1 MADYQDDYRRVSTQV
16 EVDGLSEP
24 TDYTFGALSTSSGLE
39 AFNDPTFMAELRE
52 YYAGKGQYFNSET
65 DLIDT
70 FYTDNQWQNM
80 NSVSLGKE
88 VAEAYGADTRQRQL
102 MIRMN
107 EVFDSLPNFYEEGGR
122 GAKGLGINIAAAV
135 TDPLN
140 LIGFGAGGQ
149 AAKAALRET
158 GKGALRAGIKKG
170 MVAEGA
176 AGGIAEVGFNSL
188 EQARDIQLGIQDE
201 YSFGQAA
208 TAGGAGILFGSGM
221 GGVFGGLAAQYQK
234 MGRSVDAPGTIF
246 RENRRLMELGW
257 TEEEIPQLTQANVR
271 QILKGNIAPNRGD
284 QLDQD
289 TDVDVETPDGETE
302 AQGPDAT
309 GRMPTDVNLD
319 VDLERIQEEIRKA
332 EEDIVV
338 AADNNPEMVDDLVKR
353 HQMLVDMSELNGRLS
368 AYEDDIAPLL
378 QSADPAEN
386 KRGQK
391 RSQEL
396 TRLKA
401 AYRAAFEAGDEESL
415 QRILDQVA
423 GIERAAD
430 AEDAAAAGQAP
441 APATGTA
448 PSAPEAATGTPEAPA
463 QSDAGDSTDLSGFK
477 LTKGARKAAE
487 ENGVTVAELTDVEPE
502 TKFGIGVK
510 QVRAIIKARG
520 EADEVA
526 EVAPETATTPE
537 APATETTAP
546 EAPVAEAPTQ
556 PLTEVKYRGPGQE
569 ASIKKQ
575 LGQMGLTED
584 DFLEM
589 INAGQIEVSPNGK
602 VTQAGHDTF
611 KGMRVDGV
619 PGKKEPLTA
628 EELVDDEIKITEV
641 KYRSEAQQKSIANIL
656 SKANLDEDDLADL
669 IDSNILPVTREGVL
683 TREAQKNLR
692 AYLKANKARQPIE
705 APDIDAVADGVFEKL
720 LQEVGDEDILM
731 MMLRDDPDTF
741 RFLINQKAPKGRGD
755 EITDWML
762 GQMNPKTS
770 GGLESGRISF
780 RDQVASLNTKDK
792 KRLLELMRQE
802 MAKDKRLLP
811 EHAKI
816 LAYDRLIKDQMD
828 KANQSI
834 PSAAGREPIET
845 TAGRTTR
852 GRIQSFLRNTTDIGG
867 GYSVIG
873 RAPQVLPGTEGK
885 GRGPLTEDEKIIYGQ
900 EAAIDEARKTQMIPD
915 ANGVMQNQEVYRI
928 IKYTSLGG
936 EKIYGTGQGKM
947 QGYGDEGKK
956 KFVQPRAKKG
966 EVLYLDKRGK
976 AYRSVEALE
985 GWDTVKP
992 EDGVDVDE
1000 PYIPKSK
1007 RLRDAGAVLRGGG
1020 SIQDYLDAIK
1030 GINSKSVAQETANT
1044 TPTSNIPDL
1053 PAYNEEGMRL
1063 AILPNDPDKNIRVIS
1078 NKQIEAGKGAADLI
1092 GKMPEDEYTIGYVNG
1107 SATTGSRLAVD
1118 SFVPWKA
1125 DEIDPPKIKPFLT
1138 QQEAGRVPVEVSI
1151 ADLQRLT
1158 QLSSELPP
1166 ADPQFRK
1173 ENPDALNVLE
1183 HFIEKMIEGG
1193 GRTDKAT
1200 IDALVRHIDMTTG
1213 WPRDGSTEVFSFME
1227 QLYAFKNKYV
1237 PEEIRLPTESIKTAQ
1252 RTFNKFKG
1260 DFSSEE
1266 IAEGKRIIEMLA
1278 RDGGRGAPLID
1289 RNVPA
1294 SGAQGSYDEASNAVT
1309 LNPTPLNDLEF
1320 IPSTPLYVM
1329 MHEMGHWAYANL
1341 MSTDLKLEFWGALQ
1355 KYVDADGNTDY
1366 DKVLGKLPSGGI
1378 SDMVD
1383 MSSERLAR
1391 SPQEFF
1397 AEQFAMW
1404 VNQNKSSGF
1413 TRSADYPEG
1422 MSKLLSP
1429 EFWQG
1434 VSKIILGMFNKITDP
1449 KSIDPDLEK
1458 IFARILPDGGEAM
1471 AVRDAAPPSTPAGKT
1486 LIRVQKDMDFLFGDV
1501 DEAIANFHKTGGGN
1515 PDTVIASAL
1524 ELAKRLYGMSATGR
1538 KKEFAPLQLTQKTN
1552 AANARLA
1559 RKIFD
1564 EVGID
1569 SDSADAFAEME
1580 GLGVT
1585 GSIVDEGLAKRLV
1598 DLLDHMDKDGNIT
1611 YISAHEN
1618 IQKNLR
1624 STFNRLV
1631 DEDIEMMP
1639 SGKTFA
1645 KRKESQYRAF
1655 IRERFAKGVA
1665 ERTKKKRE
1673 AKQKEAVVTSA
1684 VESKAT
1690 PKVAETQPQQSPSYK
1705 SAPTST
1711 LQKILDDAVKAND
1724 LTDEALQA
1732 ALELEARK
1740 NTQRV
1745 TAMSPQ
1751 PITDRVTA
1759 DAINR
1764 EIAEG
1769 EGIDANSLSPSGPA
1783 AVREA
1788 QEKMGH
1794 RTKREA
1800 YRARSIF
1807 LRLNNISEA
1816 SDEGIAQRLVVAAR
1830 GDEFDPLTAG
1840 SRDTFDN
1847 DFSSDAFASLRDRM
1861 RNISKLITRGD
1872 ESGVEQV
1879 VEMVLRLDGIDPSAN
1894 AVISDNTDVLGE
1906 VMIRIRDDGSLY
1918 DAARH
1923 SQDIARYEA
1932 IIDRVALVLNGHLDA
1947 DLRRA
1952 FPQIDRRG
1960 NLFDVKMGP
1969 STPARPEIMSA
1980 SVAVN
1985 RAQQLWDNSSDA
1997 RKRAINEFIG
2007 DGLSNNGSAK
2017 PKVFYVASSEATHE
2031 VTVYDKASDA
2041 DFRSSSL
2048 SKRVSELTGVASD
2061 ESDKLLDQREELTET
2076 LADMTARKAPAS
2088 EQQGVIDAID
2098 SINKELAEKH
2108 IDVGGVIPVYLN
2120 AKNVADF
2127 REGVTFNKDSSLL
2140 STIVK
2145 HLIKENY
2152 LTVEEAGNIGAYLPQ
2167 KMDGVFAIKM
2177 LMEMV
2182 GGEPNG
2188 GYTLDM
2194 ELKRLGFDGLRFT
2207 STDPTTAQKTDKML
2221 VYDTKALRDIENTN
2235 FDEPPIGEASGSLES
2250 LRAVIPSV
2258 LNSTSLDIPIG
2269 QPQTTALVQTLMN
2282 SGVNVNAASGLG
2294 KMMGGKYPDKRE
2306 ASAIQ
2311 RAVTVSIG
2319 SNSERLRENGM
2330 HWVADW
2336 IAPPRD
2342 SGVGH
2347 FERTN
2352 GRTGGIL
2359 IPIFKQMRKLSDA
2372 RGTFGNWLRRSTD
2385 LQFKGSDRM
2394 RMDQP
2399 QSHKNI
2405 VNALRNQPGGR
2416 HEAKLSADEK
2426 AVYKMV
2432 RGAFNTLRRE
2442 MVDAGVMIG
2451 NIENYFPQVWSMEK
2465 VMQNEADFK
2474 ERLIRYFALEA
2485 KEEGRT
2491 LTREVAEAQAQRVFG
2506 HIIDEDGVYV
2516 EPPTGGSRDVTG
2528 DHIDYQRM
2536 IRLDKYP
2543 ELLDDVGRYLEDDL
2557 ESVLAKYVDSASRR
2571 IDFASKYGNQS
2582 HGFHDYMN
2590 VLEDAG
2596 DTTDAVTKL
2605 LTTKKVTSKTLRSIN
2620 GETGSVDE
2628 GELVR
2633 ETLMPFENDVAGAK
2647 AAAQELLAM
2656 AERGATTPEMLEYL
2670 RAFDDSTDPADRAV
2684 FSKRSEAIVG
2694 GVQDRVRMGNERPHN
2709 ENVKAAQEIFRAVQ
2723 RKPVGASGAGY
2734 AMQNS
2739 VSKAV
2744 RNFNSVSLLSFT
2756 TLTSLGDPM
2765 LTAVRSGSP
2774 AAFTKAMTKYASD
2787 PHYRS
2792 FIQNAGLAIENIV
2805 HERLTGMHGT
2815 AASKNTVAF
2824 FNATML
2830 TPWTNMNR
2838 NMAGAV
2844 GLEFFYTEY
2853 DRALTNYNPNMPATQ
2868 QNKQFKK
2875 AFRVLRRYGLDKY
2888 LDDGMTSLRNITD
2901 FNEYPELRSAMN
2913 KFANEAI
2920 FTPNPND
2927 VPLWAQTPA
2936 GAMIFQLKSYPL
2948 MLGRLVNDSIK
2959 QATEVDPVTGG
2970 GRRFGPLLM
2979 LATAA
2984 PLGGALSLAAKDI
2997 VQKRGEDNETFRD
3010 RKLSKIAEG
3019 FGFDADIHG
3028 DRDEY
3033 LGWYLESMV
3042 QIGGLGLVANMFYD
3056 TAEQLDNGAYGK
3068 QRIASTIFGPS
3079 VGLFNDAVNVVQGVT
3094 DMNDEANGK
3103 ERSAAR
3109 SVVGRIPVVGGI
3121 KPLKEAAVD
3130 EIAGEVKKKSSS
3142 WGKGWSKG
3150 WD

>member
-1 MADYQDDYRRVSTQV
+1 MADNTDNYRRLSTQV
-16 EVDGLSEP
+16 DFEPLTPASEF
-24 TDYTFGALSTSSGLE
+24 TQGLSTSTGLE

-188 EQARDIQLGIQDE
+188 EQARDIQLGLQDE

-302 AQGPDAT
+302 AQGPDTT
-309 GRMPTDVNLD
+309 GRMPTDVNLE
-319 VDLERIQEEIRKA
+319 VDLEAIQEEIRRT
-332 EEDIVV
+332 ESEIVQ
-338 AADNNPEMVDDLVKR
+338 AMDGNPGMVDDLVTR
-353 HQMLVDMSELNGRLS
+353 ARLLNDMLELNGRLS

-396 TRLKA
+396 TKLKT
-401 AYRAAFEAGDEESL
+401 AYRAAFEAGDPESL

-546 EAPVAEAPTQ
+546 EAPVAEAPAQ

-692 AYLKANKARQPIE
+692 AYLKANKARQPVE

-731 MMLRDDPDTF
+731 MMLRDDPETF

-762 GQMNPKTS
+762 GQMNPRKIEIEDAS
-770 GGLESGRISF
+770 KIGEVKSQI
-780 RDQVASLNTKDK
+780 ASLNTRDK
-792 KRLLELMRQE
+792 KRLLQIMRQE
-802 MAKDKRLLP
+802 MAKDKKLTP
-811 EHAKI
+811 EYAKV
-816 LAYDRLIKDQMD
+816 LAYDRLISDDLD

-1030 GINSKSVAQETANT
+1030 GIDSKSVAQETANT

-1107 SATTGSRLAVD
+1107 SATTGSRLAID

-1125 DEIDPPKIKPFLT
+1125 DSAEPKKIKSFLT
-1138 QQEAGRVPVEVSI
+1138 QKEAGQELVEVSQDDI
-1151 ADLQRLT
+1151 GRLVDLAASVPKSGENFIGPVRVVQALVDIMNNNSGMVSKADL
-1158 QLSSELPP
+1158 
-1166 ADPQFRK
+1166 DF
-1173 ENPDALNVLE
+1173 
-1183 HFIEKMIEGG
+1183 
-1193 GRTDKAT
+1193 
-1200 IDALVRHIDMTTG
+1200 HINAMESVVG
-1213 WPRDGSTEVFSFME
+1213 WPQEGAIDVAKFMSDI
-1227 QLYAFKNKYV
+1227 YDFKAKYV
-1237 PEEIRLPTESIKTAQ
+1237 PEDIRLDTVAIKTSQADFQ
-1252 RTFNKFKG
+1252 RLFS
-1260 DFSSEE
+1260 DFSNEE
-1266 IAEGKRIIEMLA
+1266 LAEGKRLIEMLA
-1278 RDGGRGAPLID
+1278 KDGGRGAPKFAGKTSYPETGRYNLRENAIYLNTDKAGLAEGPRKRPND
-1289 RNVPA
+1289 RIF
-1294 SGAQGSYDEASNAVT
+1294 T
-1309 LNPTPLNDLEF
+1309 LT
-1320 IPSTPLYVM
+1320 
-1329 MHEMGHWAYANL
+1329 HEMGHWAYRNL
-1341 MSTDLKLEFWGALQ
+1341 LSTEDKREFWRAIS
-1355 KYVDADGNTDY
+1355 KYADSDGQVDKASVGDM
-1366 DKVLGKLPSGGI
+1366 LPYNDELAGELLSSPGI
-1378 SDMVD
+1378 
-1383 MSSERLAR
+1383 R

-1397 AEQFAMW
+1397 ADQFAMW
-1404 VNQNKSSGF
+1404 TVQNKASGF
-1413 TRSADYPEG
+1413 VRSQQYGESLKTTHAVPD
-1422 MSKLLSP
+1422 SW
-1429 EFWQG
+1429 WQ
-1434 VSKIILGMFNKITDP
+1434 KIAKIVLGIFDRARDP
-1449 KSIDPDLEK
+1449 NNIDPDLEQ

-1471 AVRDAAPPSTPAGKT
+1471 AVRDAKSPSTPAGQTIVRVKKDLDMLVDSLEDQVELYT
-1486 LIRVQKDMDFLFGDV
+1486 DHSANPEALINAALDF
-1501 DEAIANFHKTGGGN
+1501 
-1515 PDTVIASAL
+1515 
-1524 ELAKRLYGMSATGR
+1524 AKRLYGMSATGR

-1559 RKIFD
+1559 RQIFD
-1564 EVGID
+1564 ILKIE
-1569 SDSADAFAEME
+1569 S
-1580 GLGVT
+1580 
-1585 GSIVDEGLAKRLV
+1585 VDDLV
-1598 DLLDHMDKDGNIT
+1598 DGDVDFAAQLIDTSKADDLYKFLALEGEAPPHLK
-1611 YISAHEN
+1611 AHED
-1618 IQKNLR
+1618 ISKNLR
-1624 STFNRLV
+1624 RVFNRLV
-1631 DEDIEMMP
+1631 DEDLEMFP
-1639 SGKTFA
+1639 EGKTLA
-1645 KRKESQYRAF
+1645 KRKESQQRTF
-1655 IRERFAKGVA
+1655 FKERFAKGRAQRKKA
-1665 ERTKKKRE
+1665 ERKITQEKAATK
-1673 AKQKEAVVTSA
+1673 AIIDSKEPPEVSETSPA
-1684 VESKAT
+1684 
-1690 PKVAETQPQQSPSYK
+1690 QSPSFK
-1705 SAPTST
+1705 TMSTSS
-1711 LQKILDDAVKAND
+1711 LEKIRYDGLDAKN
-1724 LTDEALQA
+1724 LTDEVLQA
-1732 ALELEARK
+1732 SLELEARD
-1740 NTQRV
+1740 NTKRITSLDPIAV
-1745 TAMSPQ
+1745 TD
-1751 PITDRVTA
+1751 TVTA

-1764 EIAEG
+1764 EIREG
-1769 EGIDANSLSPSGPA
+1769 EGLDANSLSASGPA
-1783 AVREA
+1783 SVREA

-1794 RTKREA
+1794 RTKREG

-1830 GDEFDPLTAG
+1830 GDEFDPITAG

-1847 DFSSDAFASLRDRM
+1847 DFSSDAFSSLRDRM

-1906 VMIRIRDDGSLY
+1906 VMIRIRDDGSMFNASRDAKQIEAY
-1918 DAARH
+1918 D
-1923 SQDIARYEA
+1923 A
-1932 IIDRVALVLNGHLDA
+1932 IIDRVALVLNGHLDK

-1952 FPQIDRRG
+1952 FPQIERRG
-1960 NLFDVKMGP
+1960 NLFERKIDVSIP
-1969 STPARPEIMSA
+1969 TRPDIMPPI
-1980 SVAVN
+1980 VATN
-1985 RAQQLWDNSSDA
+1985 REPRLWNASSDS

-2007 DGLSNNGSAK
+2007 DGLSKGDDR
-2017 PKVFYVASSEATHE
+2017 PLVFYTNSGNRGRNPIAYRYSSQAAEETGFIDIEGKGERTDADQEKIDELLNEKQTLNDRLEEATRNSKDSTIQLE
-2031 VTVYDKASDA
+2031 Q
-2041 DFRSSSL
+2041 SL
-2048 SKRVSELTGVASD
+2048 
-2061 ESDKLLDQREELTET
+2061 
-2076 LADMTARKAPAS
+2076 
-2088 EQQGVIDAID
+2088 IDAISFID
-2098 SINKELAEKH
+2098 DELLGLGIE
-2108 IDVGGVIPVYLN
+2108 VSGPEPVYISASN
-2120 AKNVADF
+2120 IADF
-2127 REGVTFNKDSSLL
+2127 GPRASYMSDSSFV
-2140 STIVK
+2140 SAVVK

-2152 LTVEEAGNIGAYLPQ
+2152 FTARQAAQVGQNQPDKLAGHE
-2167 KMDGVFAIKM
+2167 V
-2177 LMEMV
+2177 
-2182 GGEPNG
+2182 
-2188 GYTLDM
+2188 LDM
-2194 ELKRLGFDGLRFT
+2194 ILSMMGNKPSSRNDLALELNRMGFDGFT
-2207 STDPTTAQKTDKML
+2207 SYDPKK
-2221 VYDTKALRDIENTN
+2221 VGPTN
-2235 FDEPPIGEASGSLES
+2235 GPVERTEIFDSAKVRFVDNGDFDVPPIGDES
-2250 LRAVIPSV
+2250 SIDIEMKSV
-2258 LNSTSLDIPIG
+2258 TSTLLSSKTLDINIG
-2269 QPQTTALVQTLMN
+2269 QPQTTALVQTLLN
-2282 SGVNVNAASGLG
+2282 SGVNPNAASGLG

-2306 ASAIQ
+2306 SSAIR
-2311 RAVTVSIG
+2311 RAITVSIG

-2330 HWVADW
+2330 SWVADW

-2605 LTTKKVTSKTLRSIN
+2605 LTTKKITSKTLRSIN

-2694 GVQDRVRMGNERPHN
+2694 GVQDRVRMGNQRPHN
-2709 ENVKAAQEIFRAVQ
+2709 DHIKAAMEAFRAVQ

-2734 AMQNS
+2734 SAWNAT
-2739 VSKAV
+2739 SKAI

-2774 AAFTKAMTKYASD
+2774 VAFTKAMTKYASD

-2792 FIQNAGLAIENIV
+2792 FIQNAGLAIENVV

-2888 LDDGMTSLRNITD
+2888 LDDGMTSIRNITD
-2901 FNEYPELRSAMN
+2901 FTKYPELRSAMN

-2927 VPLWAQTPA
+2927 VPLWAQTPV
-2936 GAMIFQLKSYPL
+2936 GAMVFQLKSYPL

-2997 VQKRGEDNETFRD
+2997 VQKRGEDDETFRS
-3010 RKLSKIAEG
+3010 RKLSKIAEN
-3019 FGFDADIHG
+3019 FGYDVDIHG

-3033 LGWYLESMV
+3033 LGWYLESMI

-3056 TAEQLDNGAYGK
+3056 TAEQLDNGAYGF
-3068 QRIASTIFGPS
+3068 QRTASTIFGPS
-3079 VGLFNDAVNVVQGVT
+3079 AGLGADLFNVVAGVA
-3094 DMNDEANGK
+3094 DNNEDANGK
-3103 ERSAAR
+3103 ERQAAR
-3109 SVVGRIPVVGGI
+3109 AVVGRIPVVGGI

-3130 EIAGEVKKKSSS
+3130 EIAGEVKKKGSS